1 MLNYLV
7 CLLVALSPI
16 IFSHR
21 FGSPIRSVP
30 KQFVLIAAL
39 VQSSMSSFAGSVAD
53 SVEVMEIDQE
63 YPGTAVQRMQA
74 IRQRVRSLT
83 PEQLNGDWESVRR
96 SLLWAGGLRDLTSV
110 APGMGYTG
118 HSFNDFNHCD
128 LTAMRDE
135 VAEAEHNGEI
145 EGIGPRNALGTF
157 TMALLIVLVS
167 ISRKCFGCRVLVAKI
182 SCILW
187 LLGSTYPLIGC

>member
-1 MLNYLV
+1 MNYFGTQFFLNKILQKMLNYLTCMLAV
-7 CLLVALSPI
+7 LFSS

-21 FGSPIRSVP
+21 FGNHIRSVP
-30 KQFVLIAAL
+30 RRVLFAASL
-39 VQSSMSSFAGSVAD
+39 VHTSMSTFGSD
-53 SVEVMEIDQE
+53 SVEVMEVDPE
-63 YPGTAVQRMQA
+63 YPGTAVHRMNT

-96 SLLWAGGLRDLTSV
+96 SLLWAGGLRDLPH
-110 APGMGYTG
+110 AIPGQGYTG

-145 EGIGPRNALGTF
+145 QGIAPRNPLGESSTVLRTDLAKTR
-157 TMALLIVLVS
+157 TMALSQYFL
-167 ISRKCFGCRVLVAKI
+167 
-182 SCILW
+182 
-187 LLGSTYPLIGC
+187 